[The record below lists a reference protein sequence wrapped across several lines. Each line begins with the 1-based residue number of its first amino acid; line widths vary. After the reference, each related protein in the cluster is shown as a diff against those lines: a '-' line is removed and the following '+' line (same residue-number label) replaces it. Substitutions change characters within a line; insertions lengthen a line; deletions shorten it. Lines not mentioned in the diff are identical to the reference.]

1 MFSMLPNAHHSDV
14 AFFLIFPLKQGYFSN
29 NMPTKVKLNGCCTA
43 PVNKSQIYNL
53 YNSVFD

>member
-29 NMPTKVKLNGCCTA
+29 NMPTKVKLNAA
-43 PVNKSQIYNL
+43 PVNKIQIYNL